1 MASLTALIYQ
11 DHQVSDESYLTHLS
25 PEASVARFQAREV
38 FTFGTDES
46 DHVRTECDTQLTVAR
61 HLPRFL
67 SNKC

>member
-25 PEASVARFQAREV
+25 PEVARFQAREV

-46 DHVRTECDTQLTVAR
+46 DRVWTECDTQLTVAR
-61 HLPRFL
+61 DFPRFL
-67 SNKC
+67 TNKC